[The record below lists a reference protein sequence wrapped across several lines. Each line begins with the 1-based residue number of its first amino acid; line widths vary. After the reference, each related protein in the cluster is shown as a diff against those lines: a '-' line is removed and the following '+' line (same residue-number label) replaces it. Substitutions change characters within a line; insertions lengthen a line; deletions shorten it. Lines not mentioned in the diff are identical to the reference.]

1 MSDNT
6 VMPEKSGTFQQ
17 EQSKAVRLVVLLAVT
32 LAAINI
38 LVAWSIGTD
47 LLFVAGGAGLFTA
60 IGLLA
65 FRTSVKHS
73 TLLAIQSLTGQ
84 AIILNAT
91 LIGHPLQI
99 DSHMVYFAV
108 LAICTIMSDWRAL
121 LLSAATIAVHHVTLT
136 VFLPVLV
143 YPTTDLFFNAVRT
156 SMHAGIVVVETLA
169 LFWAINS
176 RLKLTAL
183 ASARTLQAET
193 ATGRAKDALTQAE
206 KDNATAVEAKERAD
220 AALMKAADAQ
230 GASERAH
237 SEAQKTSDAR
247 MEEQETNREA
257 SEKREA
263 ELTSLLDAFRAA
275 LDQMAS
281 GDLSARIEEELAEEY
296 EDLRKNFNFAT
307 EKLEVAFRAVSEET
321 DSIQSQSEEIAGSAT
336 DLAKRTEHQANTL
349 ASIAGSL
356 DQLTTTINAVAD
368 DTDGAQKLTESTSLE
383 AQQGREIMSKAVRAM
398 DDIKTSSSKIQKI
411 TAVIEDIAFQTNLLA
426 LNAGVEAARAG
437 DAGRGFAVVASEVR
451 ALAQN
456 SSNAAH
462 EINTLI
468 SGSVTE
474 IDEGAE
480 LVNKTGDALSSIYT
494 AVQEIKTVVGSISQT
509 TREQSNR
516 LGEANQSISA
526 LETVT
531 QQNAAMFEETTAANS
546 ILASSSQRLGA
557 LVEQFKHQN
566 TVEVED
572 LKQAS

>member
-1 MSDNT
+1 MSDN
-6 VMPEKSGTFQQ
+6 SGTFQQ
-17 EQSKAVRLVVLLAVT
+17 EQSKAVRLVVLLAMA
-32 LAAINI
+32 LAAITI
-38 LVAWSIGTD
+38 LVAWLIGTE
-47 LLFVAGGAGLFTA
+47 LIFVVGGTGFFTV

-65 FRTSVKHS
+65 FRTTVKHS

-84 AIILNAT
+84 AIVLNAT

-143 YPTTDLFFNAVRT
+143 YPSTDLFLNAGRT
-156 SMHAGIVVVETLA
+156 AMHAAIVVVETLA

-193 ATGRAKDALTQAE
+193 ATSRAKDALTQAE
-206 KDNATAVEAKERAD
+206 KDSATAVDAKEMAD
-220 AALMKAADAQ
+220 VALTKAADAQ
-230 GASERAH
+230 NASERAH
-237 SEAQKTSDAR
+237 AKAQKISQAR
-247 MEEQETNREA
+247 MEEQEINREA

-263 ELTSLLDAFRAA
+263 ELVSLLDAFRTA
-275 LDQMAS
+275 LDQMAN
-281 GDLSARIEEELAEEY
+281 GNLSARIEGELAEEY
-296 EDLRKNFNFAT
+296 EDLRKNYNVAT
-307 EKLEVAFRAVSEET
+307 EKLEVAFLAVSEET
-321 DSIQSQSEEIAGSAT
+321 DSIQSQSKEIAGSAI

-356 DQLTTTINAVAD
+356 DQLTSTINAVAD
-368 DTDGAQKLTESTSLE
+368 DTDGALKLTESTSLE
-383 AQQGREIMSKAVRAM
+383 AQKGHEIMSSAVRAM
-398 DDIKTSSSKIQKI
+398 NDIKMSSSKIQKI

-451 ALAQN
+451 TLAQN
-456 SSNAAH
+456 SSNAAR

-468 SGSVTE
+468 SGSVSE
-474 IDEGAE
+474 IDEGAD

-494 AVQEIKTVVGSISQT
+494 AVQKIKTVVGSISQT

-516 LGEANQSISA
+516 LSEANQSISA

-557 LVEQFKHQN
+557 LVEQFMHQN
-566 TVEVED
+566 TTEIED
-572 LKQAS
+572 VKLAS